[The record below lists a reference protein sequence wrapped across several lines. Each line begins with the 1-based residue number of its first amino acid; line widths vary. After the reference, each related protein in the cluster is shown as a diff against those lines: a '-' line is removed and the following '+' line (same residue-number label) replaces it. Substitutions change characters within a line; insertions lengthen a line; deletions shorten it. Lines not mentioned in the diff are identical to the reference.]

1 MKMLKKYFKIPL
13 LVVFFFGFASTLSA
27 ELHPFRRYVELSVD
41 AQAGISNNALTVNEI
56 MVKKLVIDLK
66 KIGDSLSDSDLVLN
80 SNISSKVALSVNTK
94 KFRIS
99 LFNNLE
105 GTFNSS
111 ISGSI
116 FEILSKGIKIPDQKT
131 FDLGINGELYD
142 ELGVSVFANI
152 AGMGFTLTP
161 ALYFPLLYVPD
172 VPGKLNYSID
182 KEGLSA
188 KMAAEFN
195 IYSAIDLD
203 NISSPEIKINEMI
216 KNAGFSMGFGF
227 EKNLFG
233 ILDLGGYLSIPFSA
247 GKLDYKRTQTFSVD
261 VAVDNILDKVVNDG
275 GSSSSSTSNT
285 STSEKISTEYYKPIK
300 FGVEAAF
307 RPFGYWFTVS
317 GLLGCGIRDPYFSE
331 TRSVFVEY
339 DVGATVSLFKILD
352 ATLSSGYKNKIFVQ
366 TVGISLNA
374 RVLQLDAK
382 LIFQSASFS
391 KSFTG
396 AGAGAYVG
404 VKIGF

>member
-1 MKMLKKYFKIPL
+1 MKLFNKCFKIPAL
-13 LVVFFFGFASTLSA
+13 IILFFGFASTLSA

-41 AQAGISNNALTVNEI
+41 AQAAVSNNALTVNEI
-56 MVKKLVIDLK
+56 MVKKLVLDLK
-66 KIGDSLSDSDLVLN
+66 KIGDTLSDSDFILN

-99 LFNNLE
+99 IFNNLE
-105 GTFNSS
+105 GSFNASVGSS
-111 ISGSI
+111 V
-116 FEILSKGIKIPDQKT
+116 FEILSKGIKLPSEKT
-131 FDLGINGELYD
+131 FDLGINGEVYN
-142 ELGVSVFANI
+142 EVGVSVFANI

-161 ALYFPLLYVPD
+161 ALYLPVLYVPD
-172 VPGKLNYSID
+172 VPGKLHYSTD
-182 KEGLSA
+182 MEGLNA
-188 KMAAEFN
+188 KMTAEFN
-195 IYSAIDLD
+195 VFSAVDLD

-233 ILDLGGYLSIPFSA
+233 VLDLGGYLNIPFSA

-261 VAVDNILDKVVNDG
+261 VAIDNLLDKLVSDG
-275 GSSSSSTSNT
+275 GSSSSDISN
-285 STSEKISTEYYKPIK
+285 SSVSEKVSTKYYRPVK

-317 GLLGCGIRDPYFSE
+317 GLLGCGIRDPYFPE
-331 TRSVFVEY
+331 TRTAFVEY

-352 ATLSSGYKNKIFVQ
+352 ASISTGYKNKIFVH
-366 TVGISLNA
+366 TVGVTLNA

-382 LIFQSASFS
+382 LIFQSAGFS

>member
-94 KFRIS
+94 KFRIL

-105 GTFNSS
+105 ETFNSS
-111 ISGSI
+111 ISGSV
-116 FEILSKGIKIPDQKT
+116 FEIFSKGIKIPAQKT

-188 KMAAEFN
+188 KMTAEFN

-261 VAVDNILDKVVNDG
+261 VAVDNILDKLVSDG
-275 GSSSSSTSNT
+275 GSSSISTSNT

-300 FGVEAAF
+300 FGIEAAF

>member
-111 ISGSI
+111 ISGSV
-116 FEILSKGIKIPDQKT
+116 FEIFSKGIKIPAQKT

-188 KMAAEFN
+188 KMIAEFN
-195 IYSAIDLD
+195 IFSAIDLD
-203 NISSPEIKINEMI
+203 NISSPEIRINEMI

-261 VAVDNILDKVVNDG
+261 VAVDNILDKLVSDG
-275 GSSSSSTSNT
+275 GSSSISTSNT